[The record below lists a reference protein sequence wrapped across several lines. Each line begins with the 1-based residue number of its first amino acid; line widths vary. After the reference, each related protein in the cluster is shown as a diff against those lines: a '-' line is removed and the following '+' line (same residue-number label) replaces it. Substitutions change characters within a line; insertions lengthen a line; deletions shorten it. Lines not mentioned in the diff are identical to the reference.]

1 MALRS
6 VFIPSAPLIIK
17 DSALY
22 STIALTFLSLLTFA
36 LYRLFFHPLAGIP
49 GPIHLK
55 LTEIPLLWRSYRGKE
70 ATYLT
75 SLFRR
80 LNTPILRIGPNEV
93 LIADGAAL
101 APIYSS
107 NGGFLKAACYRNFDI
122 DGFPS
127 LFSAL
132 DRAHRAPRARSV
144 QPLFATASL
153 RKGEQKMSAVAQG
166 LVDRLKGE
174 KNASRGKGGRVDVL
188 DAARRAAVDTVTAYL
203 FGVNYGGMAEAGM
216 AEEKLATEE
225 KLSASEFVNAFVA
238 VGRFFFLPTWAFTA
252 LEHVGAYLFENEHT
266 KESFDSVQKFVE
278 RLVDEAD
285 VGLEGETYQS
295 RMLKGGLCK
304 EEVAAQLKDL
314 MFAGTDSS
322 GMNLSTFCW
331 QLAKHPEIYT
341 KVKTEVLQA
350 KQKDVNY
357 DPSSLPYLR
366 ACIRE
371 TLRLSM
377 ANPTRLPRVVP
388 QGGWLFASSA
398 DFSFTEHARAGKAQQ
413 QPQKSYYLPAGT
425 LVSVQ
430 IHSMHHNPAVFTDPY
445 QYRPERWDS
454 SPEQLV
460 KMNRDYM
467 PFSLGSRACIA
478 RNLAMMELNMACAAI
493 LESGVLEGATNV
505 GDEIE
510 ILEWFNSKVQGERI
524 EIEYTSV

>member
-6 VFIPSAPLIIK
+6 VYTPSTPLIIK
-17 DSALY
+17 DSPFY
-22 STIALTFLSLLTFA
+22 SIVALTLLSLLPFA
-36 LYRLFFHPLAGIP
+36 LYRLFFHPLSAIP
-49 GPIHLK
+49 GPIHLR
-55 LTEIPLLWRSYRGKE
+55 LTNIPLLWRSYHGKE

-80 LNTPILRIGPNEV
+80 LDTPILRIGPNEV

-107 NGGFLKAACYRNFDI
+107 NGGFPKASCYRNFDI

-153 RKGEQKMSAVAQG
+153 RRGEDRVFAVAVG
-166 LVDRLKGE
+166 LVDRLRRE
-174 KNASRGKGGRVDVL
+174 KDAARERGGRVDVL

-203 FGVNYGGMAEAGM
+203 FGVNYGGIGEAEKAD
-216 AEEKLATEE
+216 EKLEAEG

-252 LEHVGAYLFENEHT
+252 LEQVAAYLFENEDT
-266 KESFDSVQKFVE
+266 KASFDSVQIFVE

-285 VGLEGETYQS
+285 VEDETYQS
-295 RMLKGGLCK
+295 RMLKAGLSK

-331 QLAKHPEIYT
+331 QLAKNPRIYA
-341 KVKTEVLQA
+341 KVKAEILQA
-350 KQKDVNY
+350 KQNNADY
-357 DPSSLPYLR
+357 DPSSLLYLR
-366 ACIRE
+366 ACLRE

-388 QGGWLFASSA
+388 PGGWVFNPA
-398 DFSFTEHARAGKAQQ
+398 
-413 QPQKSYYLPAGT
+413 YYLPAGT
-425 LVSVQ
+425 LVSMQ
-430 IHSMHHNPAVFTDPY
+430 IHTMHHNPAVYTDAH
-445 QYRPERWDS
+445 RFSPERWFDS
-454 SPEQLV
+454 PPEQLE

-493 LESGVLEGATNV
+493 LENGVLDGATNV

-510 ILEWFNSKVQGERI
+510 ILEWFNSKVRGERV
-524 EIEYTSV
+524 EIEYKSV

>member
-1 MALRS
+1 MIMALRS
-6 VFIPSAPLIIK
+6 MYIPSSLLFINESPF
-17 DSALY
+17 Y
-22 STIALTFLSLLTFA
+22 STVALVLVSLVSFA
-36 LYRLFFHPLAGIP
+36 IYHLFFHPLSGLP
-49 GPIHLK
+49 GPIPLK
-55 LTEIPLLWRSYRGKE
+55 LTNIPLLWRSYDGKE

-80 LNTPILRIGPNEV
+80 FNTPILRIGPNEV

-107 NGGFLKAACYRNFDI
+107 NGGFPKAACYRNFDI

-153 RKGEQKMSAVAQG
+153 RKGEERVAAVAQG
-166 LVDRLKGE
+166 LVDRLKRERDAARKEG
-174 KNASRGKGGRVDVL
+174 GKVDVL

-203 FGVNYGGMAEAGM
+203 FGVSYGGIGELEK
-216 AEEKLATEE
+216 AEETMEG

-238 VGRFFFLPTWAFTA
+238 VGRFFFLPTWAFMA
-252 LEHVGAYLFENEHT
+252 LEQVAAYLFEAEDT
-266 KESFDSVQKFVE
+266 KASFDSVQGFVE
-278 RLVDEAD
+278 RLVDEANVED
-285 VGLEGETYQS
+285 ETYQA
-295 RMLKGGLCK
+295 RMLRAGLSR

-350 KQKDVNY
+350 RQND
-357 DPSSLPYLR
+357 
-366 ACIRE
+366 AG
-371 TLRLSM
+371 
-377 ANPTRLPRVVP
+377 VVP
-388 QGGWLFASSA
+388 EGGWVFTPTA
-398 DFSFTEHARAGKAQQ
+398 DFSFTSKGRSGEMKQQ
-413 QPQKSYYLPAGT
+413 KLQKSYYLPAGT

-430 IHSMHHNPAVFTDPY
+430 IHTMHHNPAVFTDPY
-445 QYRPERWDS
+445 EFKPERWLE
-454 SPEQLV
+454 SPPDQLE
-460 KMNRDYM
+460 KMSRDFM

-478 RNLAMMELNMACAAI
+478 RNLAMVELNMACAAI
-493 LESGVLEGATNV
+493 LEGEVLDGATNV

-510 ILEWFNSKVQGERI
+510 ILEWFNSKVRGERV
-524 EIEYTSV
+524 EIEYKSV

>member
-6 VFIPSAPLIIK
+6 MYIPSSPFLINE
-17 DSALY
+17 SPFY
-22 STIALTFLSLLTFA
+22 STVALVLVSLVSFA
-36 LYRLFFHPLAGIP
+36 INRLFFHPLSRLP

-55 LTEIPLLWRSYRGKE
+55 LTSIPLLWRSYEGKE
-70 ATYLT
+70 ATHLT

-80 LNTPILRIGPNEV
+80 FNTPILRIGPNEV
-93 LIADGAAL
+93 LIADGAAI

-107 NGGFLKAACYRNFDI
+107 NGGFHKAACYRSFDF

-153 RKGEQKMSAVAQG
+153 RKGEERRDAAKKQ
-166 LVDRLKGE
+166 
-174 KNASRGKGGRVDVL
+174 GGRVDVL
-188 DAARRAAVDTVTAYL
+188 DAARRAGVDTVTAYL
-203 FGVNYGGMAEAGM
+203 FGVNYGGIGEAERT
-216 AEEKLATEE
+216 EEKAEG

-238 VGRFFFLPTWAFTA
+238 VGRFFFLPTWAFVAPEQVT
-252 LEHVGAYLFENEHT
+252 AYLFETEDT
-266 KESFDSVQKFVE
+266 KISFDSVQVFVE
-278 RLVDEAD
+278 RLVDEANVED
-285 VGLEGETYQS
+285 ETYQA
-295 RMLKGGLCK
+295 RMLRAGLSR

-331 QLAKHPEIYT
+331 QLAKHPEIYA

-350 KQKDVNY
+350 RQNDAGY
-357 DPSSLPYLR
+357 DPSSLFYLR
-366 ACIRE
+366 GCIRE

-388 QGGWLFASSA
+388 EGGWVFTPSA
-398 DFSFTEHARAGKAQQ
+398 DFSFTSKGRAGDIQQ
-413 QPQKSYYLPAGT
+413 KKLQRSYYLPAET

-430 IHSMHHNPAVFTDPY
+430 THTMHHNPAVFTDPHEFK
-445 QYRPERWDS
+445 PERWLES
-454 SPEQLV
+454 PPEQLE
-460 KMNRDYM
+460 KMSRDFM

-478 RNLAMMELNMACAAI
+478 RNMAMMELNMACAAI
-493 LESGVLEGATNV
+493 LEIEVLDGATNV

-510 ILEWFNSKVQGERI
+510 ILEWFNSKVRGERI
-524 EIEYTSV
+524 EIKYESVQELLDIRR